1 MFPHGID
8 KEFYPYE
15 WGETF
20 PLNVMPVIIY
30 YNTIDNIRN

>member
-20 PLNVMPVIIY
+20 PLNVPVIIY